1 MDNIE
6 KAKVLAAIHMNEV
19 CNCSHEN
26 EYVQSNVDE
35 AYDIYARQDVY
46 EEFIDNDGVEDNVE
60 FFDELH
66 VEDNMETCPILDP
79 TPEWFTENMWDN
91 IHDPS
96 PSTEMCV
103 TSWQKGDQPTKGMQ
117 FKNKALVQ
125 HALTMYSM
133 EHNKKYKS
141 IKANFNR
148 LVVSYVYDACPWLV
162 RAICSKKH
170 KLWNLTTCKGPHTCS
185 SLQVDCDGRMMDS
198 EFLAITLETYI

>member
-19 CNCSHEN
+19 CDCSHEN
-26 EYVQSNVDE
+26 EYVQSNVDD

-125 HALTMYSM
+125 RALTMYST

-148 LVVSYVYDACPWLV
+148 LVVSYVHDACFWLV